1 MNDDVSIQPGYRGI
15 REPHAQVMVWL
26 AWINDAHTLVRY
38 AGHLYPL
45 RAIIF
50 YRHNLS
56 TCFVA
61 LISSEYELRFFRK
74 LMLFGKT
81 GSRRID
87 KGSILEDNT
96 GNSAGDY
103 HGCNF

>member
-1 MNDDVSIQPGYRGI
+1 MGSEMCI
-15 REPHAQVMVWL
+15 R
-26 AWINDAHTLVRY
+26 DR
-38 AGHLYPL
+38 
-45 RAIIF
+45 
-50 YRHNLS
+50 
-56 TCFVA
+56 
-61 LISSEYELRFFRK
+61 ISSEYELRFFRK

-87 KGSILEDNT
+87 KGSILENNT